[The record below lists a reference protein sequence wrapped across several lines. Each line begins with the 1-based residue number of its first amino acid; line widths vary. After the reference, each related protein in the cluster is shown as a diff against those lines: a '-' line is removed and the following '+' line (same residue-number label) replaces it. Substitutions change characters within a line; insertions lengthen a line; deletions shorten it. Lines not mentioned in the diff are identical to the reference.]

1 MKIKLKN
8 FGIIKNFEFDIK
20 NDFNLIFG
28 HNNTGKSYA
37 ISGVYLI
44 LKNIIGL
51 NDSFLFHFIFSNK
64 ENFINL
70 KIDEII
76 EILKSNESI
85 DIKKE
90 VEDILSKIFEEMIL
104 RNIQESFKNTF
115 DSIENLKN
123 QLTDDALEINIST
136 DLVSYSIKL
145 KDKKLYVDSLNIFK
159 KEINIK
165 KVKRNL
171 SYKDKEDIVT
181 LYCSQDEEYF
191 KHQFIIYITSI
202 ALDLNDN
209 IKNYIKNIYY
219 LPASR
224 SGLYQALSAFG
235 QIIVELS
242 KSRKF
247 TTKKLEL
254 PSISEPLSDY
264 FLELSNIKKRKK
276 DVSPNKVLEIAYE
289 IEKEILNGEVSF
301 DNNTKKLIFKPNSTN
316 LLLDLSYTSSMVSE
330 ISPIVS
336 YLKYILNYAN
346 EDITFSNY
354 FFKRKKYDNSK
365 YMIIIE
371 EPEAHLHP
379 DIQILLLSKF
389 AELVKE
395 NVKFIITT
403 HSNYMFNKFNNLI
416 LAKELDINTTVS
428 YLFKDSPNGTDAI
441 KQIIDEFGIE
451 DENFINTSEDLYNE
465 KISIIDKINN
475 V

>member
-1 MKIKLKN
+1 M
-8 FGIIKNFEFDIK
+8 
-20 NDFNLIFG
+20 
-28 HNNTGKSYA
+28 
-37 ISGVYLI
+37 
-44 LKNIIGL
+44 
-51 NDSFLFHFIFSNK
+51 
-64 ENFINL
+64 
-70 KIDEII
+70 
-76 EILKSNESI
+76 
-85 DIKKE
+85 
-90 VEDILSKIFEEMIL
+90 
-104 RNIQESFKNTF
+104 
-115 DSIENLKN
+115 
-123 QLTDDALEINIST
+123 
-136 DLVSYSIKL
+136 
-145 KDKKLYVDSLNIFK
+145 
-159 KEINIK
+159 
-165 KVKRNL
+165 
-171 SYKDKEDIVT
+171 
-181 LYCSQDEEYF
+181 
-191 KHQFIIYITSI
+191 
-202 ALDLNDN
+202 
-209 IKNYIKNIYY
+209 
-219 LPASR
+219 
-224 SGLYQALSAFG
+224 
-235 QIIVELS
+235 
-242 KSRKF
+242 
-247 TTKKLEL
+247 
-254 PSISEPLSDY
+254 
-264 FLELSNIKKRKK
+264 
-276 DVSPNKVLEIAYE
+276 EIAYE

-465 KISIIDKINN
+465 KFQL
-475 V
+475 

>member
-1 MKIKLKN
+1 MKISLKN
-8 FGIIKNFEFDIK
+8 FGIIKKFEFDIK

-37 ISGVYLI
+37 ISAIYLI
-44 LKNIIGL
+44 LKNIISLDDAILFRFMFNNEENSL
-51 NDSFLFHFIFSNK
+51 NSRFDKYL
-64 ENFINL
+64 ETL
-70 KIDEII
+70 KSTESI
-76 EILKSNESI
+76 EIKK
-85 DIKKE
+85 DIE
-90 VEDILSKIFEEMIL
+90 ELISKMFNEMIL

-123 QLTDDALEINIST
+123 QLSPDDLEIDINT
-136 DLVSYSIKL
+136 DLISFTIKL
-145 KDKKLYVDSLNIFK
+145 KDKKLYVSSLSIQK
-159 KEINIK
+159 KSILIK

-181 LYCSQDEEYF
+181 LYYSKDEDSF
-191 KHQFIIYITSI
+191 KHQLIYFIIAI
-202 ALDLNDN
+202 AMDLTDDLR
-209 IKNYIKNIYY
+209 KHIKNIYY

-276 DVSPNKVLEIAYE
+276 ENSTNVLKIAYE

-330 ISPIVS
+330 LSPIVS
-336 YLKYILNYAN
+336 YLKYIVNYAN
-346 EDITFSNY
+346 EEINLNNY
-354 FFKRKKYDNSK
+354 FLKKRKYDTAK

-416 LAKELDINTTVS
+416 LAKELNLDTTVS
-428 YLFKDSPNGTDAI
+428 YLFKDSESGTDAI
-441 KQIIDEFGIE
+441 KQDLDEFGIE
-451 DENFINTSEDLYNE
+451 DENFINTSEELYNE
-465 KISIIDKINN
+465 KISIIDQMNKC
-475 V
+475 